1 MPGGPSTSRLNRPVR
16 ALLFGLALGLAGT
29 ALELSSAGMSLEE
42 DLALRWLFRLRGP
55 LPPPQDVA
63 LIAIDRA
70 SQRKLGLPRQYRQ
83 WPRHRHTQLIE
94 RLIAAGPRL
103 LVFDIFFAERHDD
116 DAAFADAL
124 QRAGH
129 VLLAQR
135 IETERSHPGGRDGP
149 MLEIETLVDPSA
161 PLTAAA
167 TAVAPFVLPAAPQR
181 VSQFWTFKPECGDA
195 PTLPTVA
202 FQLHVLELYPAL
214 RELLIAVDP
223 PRFADLPPSL
233 ASRPASAGLIE
244 TMRRLRGAFRADP
257 RLYAAALAA
266 AQSRGAFSSAER
278 TRLVTLLDLYAAEHS
293 RYLKYYG
300 PPATVEPLSFERVL
314 TMDDGQLRHG
324 LRDKAVFVG
333 VSAVQEAQQEDV
345 FYTAYPGE
353 GQDILVSGVE
363 IAATAYANLVRNES
377 IHPLGPAR
385 LSALLLAWGLL
396 VGALAQLLAPRQA
409 IPVILLLAAA
419 YSLLVYQAFVHLD
432 LWLPWV
438 VPIGVQALP
447 ALVLGLWLGY
457 RAEWQAKR
465 RIAAALDRYL
475 PAPVAAELAAD
486 VYRAGIRGKVLKGV
500 CIATDGEQYTT
511 LAERLRPHELHALLN
526 DYYAVVFEPIRR
538 SAGFV
543 SDVVGDSCLGLWIG
557 AGSGTMAAERRR
569 GCEAAI
575 DILEAVRAFNAAR
588 PDGGIPIRI
597 GLHFGEVFLG
607 DVGAANHYEYRA
619 VGDVVNTASRIE
631 QASKK
636 LGTRLLVSAAVMDGI
651 DALMWR
657 DLGLFQLAGKRNPI
671 HLYELLGRTAAG
683 DEQTTDFVHDFARA
697 LAAMQ
702 RGEWTQARDGFTALL
717 RRRPDDGPSHFFAG
731 FCHDCIRRPPP
742 EGRGIV
748 RFDTK

>member
-314 TMDDGQLRHG
+314 TMDESAWRYGVG
-324 LRDKAVFVG
+324 LDQR
-333 VSAVQEAQQEDV
+333 VSAHIRIGAEGSRRDVSIPIYGLDTAAITAERRERFVRAYAAVTPSPRVALSAEYYYEENVLSWLGSADDRTYRVPLTLSYFNPNGLFASLCGSYVQQSAIPLGS
-345 FYTAYPGE
+345 TL
-353 GQDILVSGVE
+353 LVS
-363 IAATAYANLVRNES
+363 TAFWN
-377 IHPLGPAR
+377 
-385 LSALLLAWGLL
+385 
-396 VGALAQLLAPRQA
+396 
-409 IPVILLLAAA
+409 
-419 YSLLVYQAFVHLD
+419 LD
-432 LWLPWV
+432 LSIGFRLPKR
-438 VPIGVQALP
+438 
-447 ALVLGLWLGY
+447 LGLVVLSI
-457 RAEWQAKR
+457 EN
-465 RIAAALDRYL
+465 ALD
-475 PAPVAAELAAD
+475 ED
-486 VYRAGIRGKVLKGV
+486 IRFREIDPDSPL
-500 CIATDGEQYTT
+500 
-511 LAERLRPHELHALLN
+511 
-526 DYYAVVFEPIRR
+526 
-538 SAGFV
+538 FV
-543 SDVVGDSCLGLWIG
+543 SD
-557 AGSGTMAAERRR
+557 R
-569 GCEAAI
+569 
-575 DILEAVRAFNAAR
+575 ILS
-588 PDGGIPIRI
+588 
-597 GLHFGEVFLG
+597 L
-607 DVGAANHYEYRA
+607 
-619 VGDVVNTASRIE
+619 
-631 QASKK
+631 
-636 LGTRLLVSAAVMDGI
+636 
-651 DALMWR
+651 
-657 DLGLFQLAGKRNPI
+657 
-671 HLYELLGRTAAG
+671 RTTL
-683 DEQTTDFVHDFARA
+683 QF
-697 LAAMQ
+697 
-702 RGEWTQARDGFTALL
+702 
-717 RRRPDDGPSHFFAG
+717 
-731 FCHDCIRRPPP
+731 
-742 EGRGIV
+742 
-748 RFDTK
+748 